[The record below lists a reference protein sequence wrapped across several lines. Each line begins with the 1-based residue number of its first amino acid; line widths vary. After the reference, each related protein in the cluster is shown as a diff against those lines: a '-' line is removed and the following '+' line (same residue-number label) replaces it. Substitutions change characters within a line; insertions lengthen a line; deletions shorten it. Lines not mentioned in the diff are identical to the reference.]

1 MPGLKHALVTGGAGF
16 IGLHLVDVLLKEGLK
31 VRVLDPAVKDRPMA
45 AGAQRIEGSILDPNA
60 LKRAAKGVDC
70 VFHLAALAHLWARDK
85 KQYQAVNVEGTRAV
99 LAAAREAKVKRVVVT
114 STETI
119 LRGWRDASAFPI
131 TEDDPV
137 PMLDEMAGPYTRSK
151 HRADQLVQE
160 EAARG
165 LDVVSL
171 YPTVPVG
178 PGDYALTAPS
188 RMVLD
193 FVRGKTPA
201 YLNAALNFVAV
212 EDAARSHYLAAQ
224 LAPAGGRY
232 IVGGENLA
240 MASFLDLL
248 EAASGKRMPRRK
260 VPYDLALAV
269 ATVSELLSN
278 TITRKAPAASKEGV
292 RLALNPSFVSTEKAK
307 AELGF
312 EAGPVADALARQVAW
327 FRKKGLA

>member
-1 MPGLKHALVTGGAGF
+1 MPGIKTALVTGGAGF
-16 IGLHLVDVLLKEGLK
+16 IGLHLVDVLLKEGLR
-31 VRVLDPAVKDRPMA
+31 VRVLDPEVKNRPVAVKA
-45 AGAQRIEGSILDPNA
+45 EKIAGSILDEKA
-60 LKRAAKGVDC
+60 LAAGMKSVDC

-99 LAAAREAKVKRVVVT
+99 LAAARKARVQRVVVT

-131 TEDDPV
+131 TEDDPA

-151 HRADQLVQE
+151 YRADQLVQE
-160 EAARG
+160 EAAKG

-201 YLNAALNFVAV
+201 YLNAALNFIAV
-212 EDAARSHYLAAQ
+212 EDAARAHYLAAQ
-224 LAPAGGRY
+224 LAPPGARY
-232 IVGGENLA
+232 IIGGENLA
-240 MASFLDLL
+240 MASFLELL
-248 EAASGKRMPRRK
+248 EAGSGKEMPKHK
-260 VPYDLALAV
+260 VPYDLALA
-269 ATVSELLSN
+269 AGYVSEFLSDVF
-278 TITRKAPAASKEGV
+278 TRKAPAASKEGV

-307 AELGF
+307 AALGF
-312 EAGPVADALARQVAW
+312 EAGPVAEAIARQVAW
-327 FRKKGLA
+327 FRMKGLI